1 MNNNFYKVT
10 ERIKEVL
17 NENPLVNT
25 VIYARNEDADL
36 LKNNLYPLAHINP
49 LASTWSTNAVNEF
62 TFEIGVLNQRTRDNR
77 HNDTKF
83 LGNDN
88 LIDNHNTCYSILNEF
103 LTDLSVDNRDS
114 ITMISVSDLS
124 PIYLSNLNGLDGFAV
139 TITLQLINKTEVC

>member
-1 MNNNFYKVT
+1 MNNNFYKIS

-25 VIYARNEDADL
+25 IIYARNEEADI

-49 LASTWSTNAVNEF
+49 QPSPYSNSAVNTF
-62 TFEIGVLNQRTRDNR
+62 VFEIGILNQRTRDNR
-77 HNDTKF
+77 HNDTKY

-103 LTDLSVDNRDS
+103 LTVLSVDNDDS
-114 ITMISVSDLS
+114 IYMLSVSDLT
-124 PIYLSNLNGLDGFAV
+124 PIYLQHVNGLDGYAV
-139 TITLQLINKTEVC
+139 TITLQIANNTQVC